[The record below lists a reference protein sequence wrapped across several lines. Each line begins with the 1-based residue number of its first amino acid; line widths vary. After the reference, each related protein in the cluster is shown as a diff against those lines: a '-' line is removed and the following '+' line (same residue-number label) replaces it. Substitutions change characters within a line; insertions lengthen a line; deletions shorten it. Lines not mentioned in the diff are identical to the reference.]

1 MKTSFA
7 ISALLAIAAAEHE
20 YVPEPSHHE
29 EYGGPI
35 APESYGYAVNAWDIE
50 KVTIDD
56 ECYAH
61 QVDIYS
67 DQIVAI
73 EATRVILTK
82 LIKRVEWA
90 ENEIEENAHE
100 IADNRK
106 EIRDNDWETRANAAD
121 IEELAAD
128 ISDLEDCLERQ
139 LGEQKLNRA
148 VVELYCHSQA
158 YVQWI
163 MDECKPVLV
172 DGTRLAYGIDWSL
185 NTGATPNASPHSHHD
200 DHADAGHSHY

>member
-1 MKTSFA
+1 MGIINFRNQMKSFA
-7 ISALLAIAAAEHE
+7 AATLFALVAADYHE
-20 YVPEPSHHE
+20 DHID
-29 EYGGPI
+29 EYSGPI
-35 APESYGYAVNAWDIE
+35 APESYGYAVNAWDIDE
-50 KVTIDD
+50 PTIDA

-61 QVDIYS
+61 
-67 DQIVAI
+67 QIVAI

-100 IADNRK
+100 IADNRD
-106 EIRDNDWETRANAAD
+106 EIRENDWETRANAAD
-121 IEELAAD
+121 IEELEDD
-128 ISDLEDCLERQ
+128 ISDLEDCLHRQ
-139 LGEQKLNRA
+139 EGEQRLNRA

-172 DGTRLAYGIDWSL
+172 DGTRLPYGVD
-185 NTGATPNASPHSHHD
+185 TGYWTVNQ
-200 DHADAGHSHY
+200 Y

>member
-1 MKTSFA
+1 MKTTFA
-7 ISALLAIAAAEHE
+7 AIAIATVALADDYHADE
-20 YVPEPSHHE
+20 YS
-29 EYGGPI
+29 GPI
-35 APESYGYAVNAWDIE
+35 APESYGYAVNAWNIE
-50 KVTIDD
+50 EPTIDD

-90 ENEIEENAHE
+90 EEEIEENARE
-100 IADNRK
+100 IADNRE
-106 EIRDNDWETRANAAD
+106 EIRENDWEPRANAAD
-121 IEELAAD
+121 IEELKAD
-128 ISDLEDCLERQ
+128 IHDLEDCLHRQ
-139 LGEQKLNRA
+139 EDEQKLNRA

-163 MDECKPVLV
+163 MEECKDVLV
-172 DGTRLAYGIDWSL
+172 DGSRLAYGIDWSL
-185 NTGATPNASPHSHHD
+185 NNHASPASSAHSHDGYH
-200 DHADAGHSHY
+200 H

>member
-1 MKTSFA
+1 MKTTFA
-7 ISALLAIAAAEHE
+7 AIAIATVALADDYHADE
-20 YVPEPSHHE
+20 YS
-29 EYGGPI
+29 GPI

-50 KVTIDD
+50 EPTIDD

-90 ENEIEENAHE
+90 EEEIEENARE
-100 IADNRK
+100 IADNRE
-106 EIRDNDWETRANAAD
+106 EIRENDWETRANAAD
-121 IEELAAD
+121 IEELEAD

-139 LGEQKLNRA
+139 QGEQGLNRA

-163 MDECKPVLV
+163 MDECKDVLV

-185 NTGATPNASPHSHHD
+185 NNYATPASSPH
-200 DHADAGHSHY
+200 AQGGHYH